1 MVANKEEPSS
11 KENSEEKD
19 NVAED
24 SMDDDPSATST
35 LKRSKE
41 VSNDDAADDDNDN
54 LKLVDKTTI
63 DAEKSES
70 SILNSDLSELHTDG
84 PSNILCVPG
93 VSVSSSG
100 IDGIISIS
108 PDDPKSESK
117 ILSRDSGS
125 SLDQDPQDTRILN
138 IGLANLETIKEG
150 EILEIPPENQTPILG
165 EPTLRSQI
173 FFADSQSE
181 LAEDEDGSLYHKF
194 TPRATGPVPEEE
206 DEDNASVL
214 SLPAELPPPPDGG
227 WGWMIVFVSFLANLI
242 VDGVAYS
249 FSPFL
254 DTFSTYFE
262 EPKGKVAWI
271 SSLLAGMYL
280 SVGPIVSALT
290 NKYGCRPV
298 CIAGAVIA
306 SLAYA
311 STVFATSVPYL
322 MVTQGCIAGFGFGLI
337 YLPAVV
343 AVGYYFESKRALAT
357 GIAVCG
363 SGVGTM
369 IFPPLVNILIEN
381 FGWQG
386 TNLIIAGII
395 LNCCW
400 MGALMR
406 PLEVPKMKKKDLLHR
421 LAEEKKLAMEAGS
434 FYGSNY
440 MNSDGTVVRKRVV
453 NYDPG
458 VHSHLNLSGYL
469 TPAGTSLALPTIQE
483 GDKNSGSGDQQ
494 KSNSNIP
501 KEDDKDSLVDNSSVK
516 GTVVSPSDT
525 QKMPRN
531 SSQPSMNKNGVQVPK
546 RASVPNFERR
556 MSRLDMVNQM
566 KVVPAT
572 PEASYTNLRSLA
584 SQDGRRTSVGR
595 VFSASSFGDPET
607 VALRQRRSSKDKK
620 GVMLP
625 PMSRQ
630 DIFYSGSIKN
640 LNEFKSQASM
650 LSYRESTFNLQN
662 TSASRAVLEAFD
674 GGDDQMSDESEDKK
688 CFPDDLC
695 SPFREMMDF
704 SLLKNPCFLV
714 VGIANM
720 IGMLGFYTPFVY
732 LPGAAIEKGI
742 DKDSATLLV
751 SIIGITNTIGRVLSG
766 LIADIPKVDP
776 LWVNNLSIIFSGV
789 CMFLTPF
796 ANSFGAFVA
805 IAVFFGFFVSAYIS
819 LTSIILVDLLGL
831 CSLTNAFGLLIL
843 FRGSASLV
851 GPPIAGSIYDAT
863 KSYDVSFYVSGVLLF
878 ICALLHCLIPCI
890 QKFCSCHEGP
900 VRYTTNE
907 EYLQAIPEEELE
919 NIVESNSPDA
929 GEGAGIMFD
938 IKPKRSMRDRQERGS
953 FSSVES
959 KEKSGRGD
967 NLANV

>member
-1 MVANKEEPSS
+1 KLITIEF
-11 KENSEEKD
+11 
-19 NVAED
+19 
-24 SMDDDPSATST
+24 
-35 LKRSKE
+35 
-41 VSNDDAADDDNDN
+41 VS
-54 LKLVDKTTI
+54 I
-63 DAEKSES
+63 
-70 SILNSDLSELHTDG
+70 H
-84 PSNILCVPG
+84 
-93 VSVSSSG
+93 
-100 IDGIISIS
+100 
-108 PDDPKSESK
+108 
-117 ILSRDSGS
+117 
-125 SLDQDPQDTRILN
+125 
-138 IGLANLETIKEG
+138 
-150 EILEIPPENQTPILG
+150 
-165 EPTLRSQI
+165 
-173 FFADSQSE
+173 FQSE

-290 NKYGCRPV
+290 NKFGCRPV

-369 IFPPLVNILIEN
+369 IFPPL
-381 FGWQG
+381 
-386 TNLIIAGII
+386 
-395 LNCCW
+395 W

-483 GDKNSGSGDQQ
+483 
-494 KSNSNIP
+494 
-501 KEDDKDSLVDNSSVK
+501 DDKDSLVDNSSVK
-516 GTVVSPSDT
+516 GTVVSPTDT

-674 GGDDQMSDESEDKK
+674 GGDDQSSDESEDKK

-796 ANSFGAFVA
+796 ANSFGSFVA
-805 IAVFFGFFVSAYIS
+805 IAVFFGFFV
-819 LTSIILVDLLGL
+819 
-831 CSLTNAFGLLIL
+831 
-843 FRGSASLV
+843 
-851 GPPIAGSIYDAT
+851 
-863 KSYDVSFYVSGVLLF
+863 
-878 ICALLHCLIPCI
+878 
-890 QKFCSCHEGP
+890 
-900 VRYTTNE
+900 
-907 EYLQAIPEEELE
+907 
-919 NIVESNSPDA
+919 
-929 GEGAGIMFD
+929 
-938 IKPKRSMRDRQERGS
+938 
-953 FSSVES
+953 
-959 KEKSGRGD
+959 
-967 NLANV
+967 